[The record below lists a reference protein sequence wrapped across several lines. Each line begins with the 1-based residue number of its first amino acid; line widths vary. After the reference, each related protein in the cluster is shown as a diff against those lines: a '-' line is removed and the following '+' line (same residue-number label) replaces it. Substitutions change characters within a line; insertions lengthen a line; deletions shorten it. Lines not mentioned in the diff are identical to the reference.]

1 MRDILFSS
9 RFCRKAVL
17 LSGSL
22 ALLVA
27 MSLAVGSQPAAAMPN
42 PTPLPISSAFPVAPG
57 IDAPISAWQHY
68 AAEQRA
74 ATRSAAGWLE
84 AHQSPGCSVLSVTV
98 SPAINPPGVPSG
110 IQLDGATIV
119 GQCTGGLKTTPSSGT
134 VLPAVTATCPNM
146 ALYTGQAV
154 TNGYE
159 CAGTLTINGNSNY
172 VGAVYTYKG
181 TTSVTGH
188 EELGTVGSGCSPGTA
203 VVNGSTTTLSPNQY
217 QEPVYLR
224 SSSAIWTATWWQG
237 STSPYTNWGTVCGSY

>member
-119 GQCTGGLKTTPSSGT
+119 GQCTGGL
-134 VLPAVTATCPNM
+134 
-146 ALYTGQAV
+146 
-154 TNGYE
+154 
-159 CAGTLTINGNSNY
+159 
-172 VGAVYTYKG
+172 
-181 TTSVTGH
+181 
-188 EELGTVGSGCSPGTA
+188 
-203 VVNGSTTTLSPNQY
+203 
-217 QEPVYLR
+217 
-224 SSSAIWTATWWQG
+224 
-237 STSPYTNWGTVCGSY
+237 